1 LNQFSDHKTNPS
13 SPICCMTLRRIRSV
27 QFLLFQK
34 ASQRGLLIM
43 PRNDG
48 RFIAT
53 SRLIGALALGALTVG
68 SSSARAQDAKHFVLH
83 VVNDG
88 DDMNLTLRD
97 ENASAAILQ
106 GTRINHQ
113 ERMDVLVTKDGSGNG
128 SVSWTTRTASGD
140 KPKCGSG
147 RKSSFSVGAE
157 LNVSANNSC

>member
-1 LNQFSDHKTNPS
+1 
-13 SPICCMTLRRIRSV
+13 
-27 QFLLFQK
+27 
-34 ASQRGLLIM
+34 M
-43 PRNDG
+43 PRIDG
-48 RFIAT
+48 RVIAI
-53 SRLIGALALGALTVG
+53 SRLFGALALGTLTVG

-97 ENASAAILQ
+97 ENAGAAILQ

-128 SVSWTTRTASGD
+128 SVSWTTKTASGE

>member
-1 LNQFSDHKTNPS
+1 
-13 SPICCMTLRRIRSV
+13 
-27 QFLLFQK
+27 
-34 ASQRGLLIM
+34 M

-48 RFIAT
+48 RFFAT
-53 SRLIGALALGALTVG
+53 SRLIGALALGALAVG
-68 SSSARAQDAKHFVLH
+68 STSARAQDAKHFVLH

-97 ENASAAILQ
+97 ENASASILQ
-106 GTRINHQ
+106 GARINHQ
-113 ERMDVLVTKDGSGNG
+113 ERMDVLVMKDGSGNG

>member
-1 LNQFSDHKTNPS
+1 
-13 SPICCMTLRRIRSV
+13 
-27 QFLLFQK
+27 
-34 ASQRGLLIM
+34 M

-48 RFIAT
+48 RFFAT
-53 SRLIGALALGALTVG
+53 SRLIGALALGALALG
-68 SSSARAQDAKHFVLH
+68 SASARAQDAKHFVLH

-97 ENASAAILQ
+97 ENASASVLQ
-106 GTRINHQ
+106 GARINHQ
-113 ERMDVLVTKDGSGNG
+113 ERMDVLVMKDGSGNG
-128 SVSWTTRTASGD
+128 SVSWTTKTASSD